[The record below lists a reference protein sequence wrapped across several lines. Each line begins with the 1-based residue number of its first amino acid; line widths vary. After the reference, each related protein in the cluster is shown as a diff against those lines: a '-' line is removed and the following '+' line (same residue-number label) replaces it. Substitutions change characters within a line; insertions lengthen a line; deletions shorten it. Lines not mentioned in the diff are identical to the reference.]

1 VFILVLSYLA
11 DLIFGQPEK
20 FFHPVRIIGW
30 MTEKSENKFNNRQS
44 ILGRRLKGANN
55 RQSILAR
62 RLKGAVMAVTVIGI
76 TVCLAY
82 VAIEISNALN
92 PLLGILVSVYIAY
105 TSFTIR
111 ELINAADDIFKA
123 LDKNSLVVA
132 RKNLAKIVTRDI
144 KKIEERH
151 IAKATIASAVE
162 NFNDSVGE
170 TLAYSIS
177 GGPVTAI
184 ASRSAKTLAEMVG

>member
-1 VFILVLSYLA
+1 MFILVLSYLA

-132 RKNLAKIVTRDI
+132 RKNLAKIVTRDTKNLDEGHI
-144 KKIEERH
+144 VKSTIEST
-151 IAKATIASAVE
+151 AE
-162 NFNDSVGE
+162 NLNDSVVAP
-170 TLAYSIS
+170 LFYLII
-177 GGPVTAI
+177 GGLVMAI
-184 ASRSAKTLAEMVG
+184 G